1 MLYPQVCPDPAEA
14 AGGGAH
20 ERPAVPHPAEDTAD
34 QPGPG
39 RGQEEGG
46 QRHRA
51 ALPGAREGGEDH
63 QPDVSP
69 AEVRSPVLPSTAETR
84 HLGQSAGTA
93 QEQEGPARSLPS
105 AQD

>member
-20 ERPAVPHPAEDTAD
+20 ERPAVPHPAEDAAH

-39 RGQEEGG
+39 RRQEEGG

-51 ALPGAREGGEDH
+51 ALPGARAGGEEERGEGR
-63 QPDVSP
+63 QEEGEEEEP
-69 AEVRSPVLPSTAETR
+69 EGEEERE
-84 HLGQSAGTA
+84 QAGGA
-93 QEQEGPARSLPS
+93 SGC
-105 AQD
+105 